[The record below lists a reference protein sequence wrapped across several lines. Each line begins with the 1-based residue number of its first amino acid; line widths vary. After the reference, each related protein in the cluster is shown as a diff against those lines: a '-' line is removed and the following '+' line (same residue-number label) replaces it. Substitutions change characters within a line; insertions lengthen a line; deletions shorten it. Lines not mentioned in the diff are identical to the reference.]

1 MESSQRGALAL
12 VRLVAACTILIGL
25 MDAGMYLTQYLTPI
39 FAQTH
44 HLQSSQSPAPLN
56 ILRLV
61 LDAIPLIVGIDI
73 LVKAKAVAEWLADM
87 IE

>member
-12 VRLVAACTILIGL
+12 VRLVAVCIILVGV
-25 MDAGMYLTQYLTPI
+25 MDAGMYLTQYVAPI
-39 FAQTH
+39 FKHQP
-44 HLQSSQSPAPLN
+44 PAPLS
-56 ILRLV
+56 IFRLT
-61 LDAIPLIVGIDI
+61 LDAIPLIVGIVI